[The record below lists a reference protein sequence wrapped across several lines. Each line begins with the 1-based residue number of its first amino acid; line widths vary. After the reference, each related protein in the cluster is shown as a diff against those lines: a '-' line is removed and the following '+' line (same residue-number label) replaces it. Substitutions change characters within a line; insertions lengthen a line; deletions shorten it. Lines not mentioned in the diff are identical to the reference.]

1 MGTEA
6 GGSNRCICPGD
17 TPPASLYPAVLQAE
31 PLPRTLLPRSLPS
44 EVAVRHSHLMRKK
57 KETKS
62 AEVACCLAKAR
73 PTAPHSW
80 VLPTGCPFRGV
91 ALAPGEQG
99 RSCIFSS
106 SIQPQQSLPLLLDSL
121 VNSLTE
127 QSGSSAFRA
136 SSRASPKGW
145 GSPSDQLARVSSPR
159 AFGLCRGEEGRMMGL
174 TSLGRSLAPLQ
185 PRCSRQ

>member
-17 TPPASLYPAVLQAE
+17 TPPASLYPTVLQAE

-73 PTAPHSW
+73 PTAPRSW

-91 ALAPGEQG
+91 ALAPGHKEG
-99 RSCIFSS
+99 
-106 SIQPQQSLPLLLDSL
+106 
-121 VNSLTE
+121 
-127 QSGSSAFRA
+127 AA
-136 SSRASPKGW
+136 SSHLAS
-145 GSPSDQLARVSSPR
+145 SPSKVCPSFWIAW
-159 AFGLCRGEEGRMMGL
+159 
-174 TSLGRSLAPLQ
+174 
-185 PRCSRQ
+185 